1 MKLRICKHP
10 VLFSSSEDDN
20 GQEMPEPGLSAVGAA
35 RSGAASFAEALE
47 RVALLWVVALSVA
60 LLWRA
65 VLHVTVGEVMLT
77 IVFKLL

>member
-1 MKLRICKHP
+1 
-10 VLFSSSEDDN
+10 
-20 GQEMPEPGLSAVGAA
+20 MPEPGVPAVGQA
-35 RSGAASFAEALE
+35 RSGAASFTEALE
-47 RVALLWVVALSVA
+47 RVAVLWLVVLSVA